1 MQNIY
6 ALIYV
11 CMSEKI
17 EAAAYWSSDL
27 MQDITVATA
36 TFDKGE
42 FVGMV
47 GNIAGS
53 IASIAAVIL
62 TMLQSDEMHD
72 AMSDLI
78 DQHADD

>member
-1 MQNIY
+1 
-6 ALIYV
+6 
-11 CMSEKI
+11 
-17 EAAAYWSSDL
+17 

-42 FVGMV
+42 FVVMLGALT
-47 GNIAGS
+47 GF
-53 IASIAAVIL
+53 IASIALVIL